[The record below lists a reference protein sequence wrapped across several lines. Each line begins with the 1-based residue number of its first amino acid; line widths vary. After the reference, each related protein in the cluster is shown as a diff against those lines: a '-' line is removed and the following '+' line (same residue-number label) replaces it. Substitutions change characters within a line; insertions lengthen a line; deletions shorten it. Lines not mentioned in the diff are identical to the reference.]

1 MVLFTFYLA
10 EISQNITQ
18 QEKKTFFTLYIK
30 YNFSRRNFIMPLKLG
45 NTILNIDDFKTC
57 IGADIATGP
66 QIALIIAPAWQ
77 R

>member
-1 MVLFTFYLA
+1 
-10 EISQNITQ
+10 
-18 QEKKTFFTLYIK
+18 
-30 YNFSRRNFIMPLKLG
+30 MPLKLG